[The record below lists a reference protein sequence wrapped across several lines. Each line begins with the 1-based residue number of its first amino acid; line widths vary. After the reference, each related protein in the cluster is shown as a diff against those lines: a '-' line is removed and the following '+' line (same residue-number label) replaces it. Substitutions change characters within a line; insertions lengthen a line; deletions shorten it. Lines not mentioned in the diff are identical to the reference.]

1 MIMRQQKYI
10 RMLLLLTLLC
20 SIMGCGAE
28 KPKVEE
34 KTKNETCQDAKVQ
47 ESDEMRE
54 EREEKSVDFPF
65 GWGEEDYSLTL
76 SLKGET
82 GEYELRLYDENKE
95 ILQQISCGKLKEPI
109 EFSYDGLIGWHDLEI
124 FPADSPVGLY
134 FRRDGE
140 KFSEEAIEIPRYEEV
155 LWPSAMLVIEDEDTR
170 QVKRIYQINEEQRYT
185 EEIRR
190 WTLQKDMGELE
201 IWDDLDGQSLF
212 EGIVT
217 LNDEGI
223 LTNQEYYDM
232 LFLDDLYV
240 RLAYPEEMVIPVWI
254 DEPRTESTEDSLE
267 IEPFENV
274 RAAIFGDNGHTG
286 EYKSRETLLSD
297 FGVKNC
303 EPMYQYY
310 DRHQNLR
317 LELYKDEGT
326 EAFCGIVYEYSFDN
340 NQEKW
345 ASMYGFTI
353 SSAKKRKWTKEDIF
367 FTGSVYGDDV
377 TKYVDNPEEIKEYTP
392 DGNLDYYCCK
402 GMTEREVDGEMAYV
416 LSPVLKINYIYR
428 DDGTLFYKSYW
439 HDPLFFSTTL
449 SSLESYYDEKG
460 RILYES
466 GYITHGE
473 LEYYYI
479 YKDQGEKPAY
489 CLCLDYAGGYAIPD
503 FVQYD

>member
-1 MIMRQQKYI
+1 MIIRQQKNI
-10 RMLLLLTLLC
+10 KMLLLLTLLC
-20 SIMGCGAE
+20 GIMGCGTK

-34 KTKNETCQDAKVQ
+34 KTENETCQDAKVQ

-109 EFSYDGLIGWHDLEI
+109 EFSYDGILGWKDLEI
-124 FPADSPVGLY
+124 FPADSSVGVY
-134 FRRDGE
+134 FQWDGE
-140 KFSEEAIEIPRYEEV
+140 RFSEEAIEIPRYEKV
-155 LWPSAMLVIEDEDTR
+155 LWPEALLVIEDEDTR
-170 QVKRIYQINEEQRYT
+170 QVKRICQINEGQKCT

-190 WTLQKDMGELE
+190 WTLQKDTGELE

-212 EGIVT
+212 DGIVT

-232 LFLDDLYV
+232 LFSDDLYV
-240 RLAYPEEMVIPVWI
+240 RSDYSEERVILAWS
-254 DEPRTESTEDSLE
+254 DEPLSVE
-267 IEPFENV
+267 
-274 RAAIFGDNGHTG
+274 
-286 EYKSRETLLSD
+286 EYKSREALLSD
-297 FGVKNC
+297 FGVKDC

-310 DRHQNLR
+310 DRRQNLR
-317 LELYKDEGT
+317 LELYKDEAT
-326 EAFCGIVYEYSFDN
+326 EAFCGIVYEYRFDD

-345 ASMYGFTI
+345 ADMYGFTRN
-353 SSAKKRKWTKEDIF
+353 SVRKCKWTKEDVF
-367 FTGSVYGDDV
+367 FTGLVSGEDA
-377 TKYVDNPEEIKEYTP
+377 TTYVGNPEEIKEYTP
-392 DGNLDYYCCK
+392 DGNLDYYCCQ

-439 HDPLFFSTTL
+439 HDQHFDTTL
-449 SSLESYYDEKG
+449 SSLESYYDENG

-473 LEYYYI
+473 LEYFYI
-479 YKDQGEKPAY
+479 YEDQGKKPAY
-489 CLCLDYAGGYAIPD
+489 CLILDWGGGYVIPD
-503 FVQYD
+503 IVQYD